1 MRQLAG
7 TKTRYRRAHAA
18 PLAGLISG
26 RAMQIKDSGHDR
38 SGEQGTVV
46 LKQMHLAGRCS
57 GRLEQVCSGRR
68 QCGVK
73 ATALAG
79 EFEESGDLIGD
90 RAGTSHP
97 NAKFAL
103 TKLAFS
109 NRA

>member
-38 SGEQGTVV
+38 SGEQGTVG
-46 LKQMHLAGRCS
+46 LKQISLARRIS
-57 GRLEQVCSGRR
+57 RWLEQVCSRCR
-68 QCGVK
+68 KCAVK

-79 EFEESGDLIGD
+79 EFEES
-90 RAGTSHP
+90 
-97 NAKFAL
+97 
-103 TKLAFS
+103 
-109 NRA
+109 

>member
-1 MRQLAG
+1 MNHLAG
-7 TKTRYRRAHAA
+7 TKTRYRRDHTA

-26 RAMQIKDSGHDR
+26 RAQDIKDSVRDR
-38 SGEQGTVV
+38 SGEQGTVG

-90 RAGTSHP
+90 RAGTTHS
-97 NAKFAL
+97 NSEFAL
-103 TKLAFS
+103 TELAFS
-109 NRA
+109 HGS